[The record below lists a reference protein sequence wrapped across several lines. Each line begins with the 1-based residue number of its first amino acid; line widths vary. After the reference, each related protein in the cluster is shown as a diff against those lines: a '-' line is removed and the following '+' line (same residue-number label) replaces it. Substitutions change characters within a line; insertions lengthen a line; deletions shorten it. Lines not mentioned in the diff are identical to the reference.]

1 MAEKLLPVET
11 LGPDHTGLI
20 LFDTLHGYLHPGDDA
35 KAKALAEWGVLENLQ
50 RLVATARELGIL
62 VFYTHADRSA
72 DGSDSVARLSGTD
85 MDLNPWGDRAR
96 SFLPR
101 LPRGSAGA
109 AIAAEVAPRDGD
121 VMVPKHRWN
130 AFFQTHLELSM
141 RSRGLDTVIIA
152 GGSTDVGIAATAF
165 AARDL
170 DFGLVV
176 ARDACFAHRGP
187 NNDFFMDR
195 IFPRMG
201 RVMTVDEVCALI
213 KAGA

>member
-1 MAEKLLPVET
+1 MAEKSLPVEA

-20 LFDTLHGYLHPGDDA
+20 LFDTLHGYLHPDDDA

-50 RLVATARELGIL
+50 RLVATARELGVK
-62 VFYTHADRSA
+62 VFYTHADHSA
-72 DGSDSVARLSGTD
+72 DGADSVPRLSDTD
-85 MDLNPWGDRAR
+85 MDLNPWGGRQP
-96 SFLPR
+96 SFKPR
-101 LPRGSAGA
+101 LPRGSKGA
-109 AIAAEVAPRDGD
+109 EIAAEVTPQGGD

-130 AFFQTHLELSM
+130 AFFQTHLELSL
-141 RSRGLDTVIIA
+141 RARGLDTVVIA
-152 GGSTDVGIAATAF
+152 GGSTDVGIASTAF

-170 DFGLVV
+170 DLGLVV

-201 RVMTVDEVCALI
+201 RVMDVDEVCKLM

>member
-1 MAEKLLPVET
+1 MAEKSLPVET

-20 LFDTLHGYLHPGDDA
+20 LFDTLAGYLHPDDDA
-35 KAKALAEWGVLENLQ
+35 KAKALAEWGVLENMQ
-50 RLVATARELGIL
+50 RLVATARGLGVK
-62 VFYTHADRSA
+62 VFYTHADHSA
-72 DGSDSVARLSGTD
+72 DGSDTVPRLSDTD
-85 MDLNPWGDRAR
+85 MDLNPWGARVR

-101 LPRGSAGA
+101 HHRGTKGA
-109 AIAAEVAPRDGD
+109 EIAAEVAPEDGD

-141 RSRGLDTVIIA
+141 RSRGLDTVVIA

-165 AARDL
+165 AARDA

-201 RVMTVDEVCALI
+201 RVMNVDQICALM